1 MSCLNSNKHYHK
13 IEVILFMSDSSD
25 GKHIVGFKQCMKA
38 IKNEVI
44 ELVYLASDASPNIVI
59 PIMRACD
66 DAQIPTVNR
75 EHTMI
80 QLGEMANIDV
90 EAAVIV
96 VLK

>member
-1 MSCLNSNKHYHK
+1 
-13 IEVILFMSDSSD
+13 MSDSSD
-25 GKHIVGFKQCMKA
+25 GKRIVGFKQGIKA
-38 IKNEVI
+38 IKSEDV
-44 ELVYLASDASPNIVI
+44 ELVYLASDASANIVI

-66 DAQIPTVNR
+66 DAQISTVNR